1 MSHACHPG
9 PKPRYPFG
17 PEGKERGDPTLT
29 RSLNDRH
36 FHDPSPSARTGVA
49 TPVRAIH
56 HDPNGRQSHKTS
68 GFRSFWI
75 ISARA
80 EVIGALV
87 GLEDVDKPSDQVPE
101 AANSALSRLPQHG
114 LEPGEGLLDRVEV
127 RALGR
132 KEAQGCADRFNPLLH
147 CGPFVARQVVHDDHV
162 AGTQLGHQDLRNIG
176 FEPVTV
182 DRAVEHHRRDHAGH
196 AQTGDQCRGFAMPVR
211 EAHAQPLAL
220 RAAAMAAGH
229 VGSGP
234 RLIDENEAL
243 GIEIELT
250 VEPALPLPQDA
261 GAVLLDSMASLF
273 LRVMPRRAK
282 KR

>member
-1 MSHACHPG
+1 
-9 PKPRYPFG
+9 
-17 PEGKERGDPTLT
+17 
-29 RSLNDRH
+29 
-36 FHDPSPSARTGVA
+36 
-49 TPVRAIH
+49 
-56 HDPNGRQSHKTS
+56 
-68 GFRSFWI
+68 
-75 ISARA
+75 
-80 EVIGALV
+80 
-87 GLEDVDKPSDQVPE
+87 
-101 AANSALSRLPQHG
+101 
-114 LEPGEGLLDRVEV
+114 
-127 RALGR
+127 
-132 KEAQGCADRFNPLLH
+132 
-147 CGPFVARQVVHDDHV
+147 
-162 AGTQLGHQDLRNIG
+162 
-176 FEPVTV
+176 
-182 DRAVEHHRRDHAGH
+182 
-196 AQTGDQCRGFAMPVR
+196 MPVR